1 MKRISAVIL
10 SFFVVSAGAHPVD
23 PRPDRPLVQLAL
35 LLDTSNSMD
44 GLIDQAKSQLWRI
57 VNDLAGS
64 RCRGH
69 APRIEVALYEYGNS
83 GLSAGEKYL
92 RQVLPFTRDLDRVS
106 EMLFGLRTNGGE
118 EYCGAVIKDAV
129 KNLQWDG
136 RASTYKTLFIAGN
149 EPFTQGDVNFR
160 DAVQK
165 AVDRG
170 VVVNTI
176 FCGDRREG
184 LETGWRDG
192 ADRGRG
198 AFLTINQDR
207 DIVVRR
213 SPYDDEIER
222 LGRLFNDTFVY
233 FGARAE
239 ETAARQSRADAAA
252 LKAAPAGASV
262 ERSLFKSKRQYSESL
277 AAEDAVSAV
286 VSGRMK
292 AVELEAKD
300 LPAEMRGKDAKE
312 LEGALKAKQ
321 AEREK
326 IQSELDALGKK
337 REKFLAEKPA
347 DAKDTLD
354 RAILDAVREQA
365 RGLGYAFDSK

>member
-1 MKRISAVIL
+1 MKRTIAVLL
-10 SFFVVSAGAHPVD
+10 SFLVVSAGAHPVD
-23 PRPDRPLVQLAL
+23 PRPDRPVIQLAL

-69 APRIEVALYEYGNS
+69 APQIEVALYEYGNS
-83 GLSAGEKYL
+83 GLSAGEQYL
-92 RQVLPFTRDLDRVS
+92 RQVLPFTRDLDRIS

-129 KNLQWDG
+129 KNLQWSARSG
-136 RASTYKTLFIAGN
+136 TYKTLFIAAN

-160 DAVQK
+160 DAIQR
-165 AVDRG
+165 AVDKG

-176 FCGDRREG
+176 FCGPRREG
-184 LETGWRDG
+184 LETGWKDG

-198 AFLTINQDR
+198 SFLTINQDR

-222 LGRLFNDTFVY
+222 LGQVLNNTFVY
-233 FGARAE
+233 FGARGRE
-239 ETAARQSRADAAA
+239 MEARQSRADAAA
-252 LKAAPAGASV
+252 LKVAPAGASV
-262 ERSLFKSKRQYSESL
+262 ERSLFKSKGQYSESL
-277 AAEDAVSAV
+277 AAEDAVAGV
-286 VSGRMK
+286 ATGRLRAEDLK
-292 AVELEAKD
+292 DAD
-300 LPAEMRGKDAKE
+300 LPAEFRGKDAKA
-312 LEGALKAKQ
+312 LETALKAKQ

-326 IQSELDALGKK
+326 IQGQLEDLGKK
-337 REKFLAEKPA
+337 RAAFLAQQPA
-347 DAKDTLD
+347 NAGDTLD
-354 RAILDAVREQA
+354 RAVIEAVRDQA
-365 RGLGYAFDSK
+365 RGLGYSFDSK

>member
-1 MKRISAVIL
+1 MKRLIAVLMSFAALSA
-10 SFFVVSAGAHPVD
+10 AAHPVD
-23 PRPDRPLVQLAL
+23 PRPDRPVIQLAL

-69 APRIEVALYEYGNS
+69 APQIEVALYEYGNS
-83 GLSAGEKYL
+83 GLSAGEQYL
-92 RQVLPFTRDLDRVS
+92 RQVLPFTRDLDRIS

-129 KNLQWDG
+129 KNLQWSERSG
-136 RASTYKTLFIAGN
+136 TYKTLFIAGN

-160 DAVQK
+160 DAIQR
-165 AVDRG
+165 AVDKG

-176 FCGDRREG
+176 FCGHRREG
-184 LETGWRDG
+184 LETGWKDG

-222 LGRLFNDTFVY
+222 LGQVLNNTFVY
-233 FGARAE
+233 FGVRGRE
-239 ETAARQSRADAAA
+239 KEARQSRADAAA

-262 ERSLFKSKRQYSESL
+262 ERSLFKSKGQYSESL
-277 AAEDAVSAV
+277 AAEDAVAGV
-286 VSGRMK
+286 ATGRLR
-292 AVELEAKD
+292 AEELKDAD
-300 LPAEMRGKDAKE
+300 LPAELRGKDAKA
-312 LEGALKAKQ
+312 LETALKAKQ

-326 IQSELDALGKK
+326 IQGQLEDLGKK
-337 REKFLAEKPA
+337 RAAFLAQQPGNA
-347 DAKDTLD
+347 GDTLD
-354 RAILDAVREQA
+354 RAVIEAVRDQA
-365 RGLGYAFDSK
+365 RGLGYSFDNK